1 MKKLLV
7 CMAVFLLLGASA
19 LAETVEIPLADGTLT
34 FDPLTDG
41 VCLTRE
47 SSASVFNRLGMSQ
60 REVVP
65 WMEEHN
71 LYALMYDAAWGCEVQ
86 IEVMEASQPDYNTI
100 TPEQDAS
107 MLESFVS
114 FNEQYGLDV
123 QDYGMYDNGH
133 HRFGWLVGKET
144 LDEGVQQY
152 RIHYK
157 TSHRDY
163 LIEMMMFVNEATR
176 LEYYVET
183 ARTLVDSMQYALRE
197 DITQLTCGN
206 ARIQCALPEGMT
218 VHASAEEA
226 GVTLPE
232 APYGEVVGCAA
243 GEELFLLWQL
253 DEKASGDMDRLSDAG
268 VRALYQARAKSKKS
282 AGCTVTRSADHPDGR
297 QRYIITEYTFTDEN
311 GVTWYAAEYYTKQA
325 GWGASVTAYSRE
337 PLTND
342 LLTMLQTVAESQMVS
357 ADE

>member
-1 MKKLLV
+1 MKKMLACLL
-7 CMAVFLLLGASA
+7 ALLLLCASA
-19 LAETVEIPLADGTLT
+19 LAETVEISLADGTLT
-34 FDPLTDG
+34 FEPLMSG

-47 SSASVFNRLGMSQ
+47 TSASVFNRLGMRQ

-86 IEVMEASQPDYNTI
+86 IEVMAATQPDYNTI

-107 MLESFVS
+107 MLENFVS

-133 HRFGWLVGKET
+133 HRFGWLVGRET

-157 TSHRDY
+157 TNHRDY
-163 LIEMMMFVNEATR
+163 LIEMIMFVNDAAQ
-176 LEYYVET
+176 LEYYAET
-183 ARTLVDSMQYALRE
+183 ARTLVDSMQYALRA
-197 DITQLTCGN
+197 DLTHLTCGN
-206 ARIQCALPEGMT
+206 ARIQCALPDGMT
-218 VHASAEEA
+218 VHVSAEDA
-226 GVTLPE
+226 GVALPE

-243 GEELFLLWQL
+243 GEEFILLWQL

-282 AGCTVTRSADHPDGR
+282 AGYTVTRSADHPDGR
-297 QRYIITEYTFTDEN
+297 QRYIITEYTFTDET
-311 GVTWYAAEYYTKQA
+311 GRTWYASEYYTKQA
-325 GWGASVTAYSRE
+325 GWGASVTAYSGT
-337 PLTND
+337 PFTDD
-342 LLTMLQTVAESQMVS
+342 LLTMLEAIAESQMVS

>member
-7 CMAVFLLLGASA
+7 CIAFFLLLCISA
-19 LAETVEIPLADGTLT
+19 QAETISIPLADGMLT
-34 FDPLTDG
+34 FEPLTG
-41 VCLTRE
+41 GICLTRE
-47 SSASVFNRLGMSQ
+47 TSASVFTRLGMSQ
-60 REVVP
+60 RKVVP

-86 IEVMEASQPDYNTI
+86 IEVIMAAQPDYNTI

-107 MLESFVS
+107 MLENFVS

-133 HRFGWLVGKET
+133 HRFGWVVGKET

-163 LIEMMMFVNEATR
+163 LIEMIMFVNDAAQ
-176 LEYYVET
+176 LEYYAET

-197 DITQLTCGN
+197 DLVRFTCGK
-206 ARIQCALPEGMT
+206 AGIQCALPEGMT
-218 VHASAEEA
+218 VHAPAAES

-243 GEELFLLWQL
+243 GEEFILLWQL

-268 VRALYQARAKSKKS
+268 VRSLYQARAKSKKS

-297 QRYIITEYTFTDEN
+297 QRYIITEYTFTDET
-311 GVTWYAAEYYTKQA
+311 GRTWYAAEYYTKQA
-325 GWGASVTAYSRE
+325 GWGASVTAYSGV
-337 PLTND
+337 PLTD
-342 LLTMLQTVAESQMVS
+342 EQLALLETIANSQMIDV
-357 ADE
+357 DE